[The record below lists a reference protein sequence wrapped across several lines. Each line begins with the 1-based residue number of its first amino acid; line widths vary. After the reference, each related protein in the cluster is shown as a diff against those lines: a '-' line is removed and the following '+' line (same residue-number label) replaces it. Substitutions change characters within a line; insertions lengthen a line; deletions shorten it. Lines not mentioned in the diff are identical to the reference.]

1 MDFSVSTCPVLP
13 TQGVQRR
20 STCFTDPRQVERVAA
35 AGITGKGQPGA
46 PRSPGGPGRSWVQSQ
61 CCLVTFEDAQPGLS
75 VSRFGFPSGQRP
87 AQTGGLI
94 THC

>member
-13 TQGVQRR
+13 IQGVQRR
-20 STCFTDPRQVERVAA
+20 STCFTDPHQVASVAA
-35 AGITGKGQPGA
+35 AGVMGKGQPGA
-46 PRSPGGPGRSWVQSQ
+46 PQHPGGPRRSWLQSQ
-61 CCLVTFEDAQPGLS
+61 GCRVTFEDAQPGLS
-75 VSRFGFPSGQRP
+75 VSRFGFPPWQRP

>member
-35 AGITGKGQPGA
+35 AGITGKGQPWKKLA
-46 PRSPGGPGRSWVQSQ
+46 S
-61 CCLVTFEDAQPGLS
+61 ES
-75 VSRFGFPSGQRP
+75 VLPCDF
-87 AQTGGLI
+87 
-94 THC
+94 